1 MTAAHGLG
9 AFLRAPAG
17 RRALALEAAAEL
29 VRARLV
35 TLLPARVYTSEF
47 GEMAPPDATPAGS
60 DPAPA
65 EAERAAVIG
74 RMVEQVAPAMPFR
87 ALCLQQAIAVRRM
100 LRRRGV
106 PATVML
112 GVSRN
117 AADRAEPRKGTA
129 AHAWVAVG
137 GRVVNGN
144 ADLERYAVVAR
155 FG

>member
-1 MTAAHGLG
+1 VTAAASLG
-9 AFLRAPAG
+9 AFLRAPGG
-17 RRALALEAAAEL
+17 RRALALEAAGEL
-29 VRARLV
+29 ARARLV

-47 GEMAPPDATPAGS
+47 GVMGGADAAPPGGE
-60 DPAPA
+60 PAPGD
-65 EAERAAVIG
+65 AERAAEIG
-74 RMVEQVAPAMPFR
+74 RMVENVARAMPFR

-117 AADRAEPRKGTA
+117 AADRAEPRKGAA

-137 GRVVNGN
+137 GRVINGD
-144 ADLERYAVVAR
+144 ADLDRYTVVAR

>member
-1 MTAAHGLG
+1 MTPAPSLG

-17 RRALALEAAAEL
+17 HRALALEAAGEL
-29 VRARLV
+29 ARARLM

-47 GEMAPPDATPAGS
+47 GVIAQPGAAPPCG
-60 DPAPA
+60 DPAPGEPECA
-65 EAERAAVIG
+65 TEIG
-74 RMVEQVAPAMPFR
+74 RMVEKVARAMPFR

-106 PATVML
+106 RAMVML

-117 AADRAEPRKGTA
+117 AADRAEPRKGAA
-129 AHAWVAVG
+129 AHAWVTVG
-137 GRVVNGN
+137 GRVVNGD
-144 ADLERYAVVAR
+144 ADLERYTVVAR